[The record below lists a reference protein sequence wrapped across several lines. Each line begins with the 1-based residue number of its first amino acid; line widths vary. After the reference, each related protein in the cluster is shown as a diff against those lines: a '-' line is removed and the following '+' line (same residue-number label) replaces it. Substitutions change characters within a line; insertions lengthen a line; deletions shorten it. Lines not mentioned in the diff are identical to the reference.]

1 MGTPSVI
8 LSLPLLQVGPNNSSN
23 GPRCSEEGQEVGR
36 QHQRPSCP
44 RHQVGQVHPR
54 LQVDPQ
60 GHVLGQGPSPPP
72 FRARVLRH
80 ALPHPGPPLPGLER
94 RARNRGRSPSASVSS
109 RSRTPVTRTS
119 SRSRPSKLLDANLW
133 KEGEGTHL
141 DSRADRK
148 ERYFQGRTTLL

>member
-1 MGTPSVI
+1 MGLGYKSTLKAMRSGKSK
-8 LSLPLLQVGPNNSSN
+8 L
-23 GPRCSEEGQEVGR
+23 
-36 QHQRPSCP
+36 
-44 RHQVGQVHPR
+44 
-54 LQVDPQ
+54 
-60 GHVLGQGPSPPP
+60 VLISGNT
-72 FRARVLRH
+72 
-80 ALPHPGPPLPGLER
+80 PPLRRSGLEYYAMLSHTPVHLYQGSNVAPEPR
-94 RARNRGRSPSASVSS
+94 PVASSASVSS

>member
-60 GHVLGQGPSPPP
+60 GHALGQVQ
-72 FRARVLRH
+72 ARPDSGN
-80 ALPHPGPPLPGLER
+80 APPLRRSELEYY
-94 RARNRGRSPSASVSS
+94 AMLSH
-109 RSRTPVTRTS
+109 TPVHLYQGSNVALGTAAGRLFRVGVLSIEDAGDSDLLSIS
-119 SRSRPSKLLDANLW
+119 SQSTTGRESL
-133 KEGEGTHL
+133 EG
-141 DSRADRK
+141 
-148 ERYFQGRTTLL
+148 GR